1 MTQIKT
7 MDDALALAAQAGD
20 QTKAG
25 IDSIMALAKVA
36 FGATRAK
43 VCDKDNVAEIYAA
56 YLAAANQ
63 ADFAMRTADADAIKF
78 GVSKLRVFVRLA
90 AHKGSAQQ
98 VWDGVVGGTRTYCQ
112 KKGEAGKKVGS
123 IYEQVLKVARYSLS
137 KEVGTHKL
145 TQAQIAGVFAK
156 DANEDA
162 DEVADMLDAF
172 VKRATKALDREDNS
186 IAPERAFF
194 LAAARDA
201 AREQLVA
208 YKEKFTPEQ
217 TVDDEDEFD
226 AMSGD
231 ELLDA
236 ALAEVREAA

>member
-7 MDDALALAAQAGD
+7 MDDALALATQAGA
-20 QTKAG
+20 QTSAG

-43 VCDKDNVAEIYAA
+43 IVDKDNVADIYAA

-98 VWDGVVGGTRTYCQ
+98 VWDGVVGATRTYCQ

-137 KEVGTHKL
+137 KEVATHKL
-145 TQAQIAGVFAK
+145 SQAQIAAVFAK
-156 DANEDA
+156 SENDNA

-172 VKRATKALDREDNS
+172 VRKATKALDREDN
-186 IAPERAFF
+186 ALLPERAFF
-194 LAAARDA
+194 LTQARDA
-201 AREQLVA
+201 AKSQLAA
-208 YKEKFTPEQ
+208 YKEKFVEPQDAE
-217 TVDDEDEFD
+217 DDADFD
-226 AMSGD
+226 VSEEIVAEMQ
-231 ELLDA
+231 A
-236 ALAEVREAA
+236 AA

>member
-7 MDDALALAAQAGD
+7 MDDALALATQAGT
-20 QTKAG
+20 QTSAG

-43 VCDKDNVAEIYAA
+43 IVDKDNVAEIYAA

-98 VWDGVVGGTRTYCQ
+98 VWDGVVGSTRTYCQ
-112 KKGEAGKKVGS
+112 KKGDAGKKVGS

-137 KEVGTHKL
+137 KEVATHKL

-156 DANEDA
+156 ADNDV
-162 DEVADMLDAF
+162 DEVVAMLDGF
-172 VKRATKALDREDNS
+172 VKRGQKVLDREDDTALS
-186 IAPERAFF
+186 PERQFHLAQAVAFAKSQ
-194 LAAARDA
+194 LADYKADFVSEEAEAEDTDFDVSEEIVAELQAA
-201 AREQLVA
+201 
-208 YKEKFTPEQ
+208 
-217 TVDDEDEFD
+217 
-226 AMSGD
+226 
-231 ELLDA
+231 
-236 ALAEVREAA
+236 